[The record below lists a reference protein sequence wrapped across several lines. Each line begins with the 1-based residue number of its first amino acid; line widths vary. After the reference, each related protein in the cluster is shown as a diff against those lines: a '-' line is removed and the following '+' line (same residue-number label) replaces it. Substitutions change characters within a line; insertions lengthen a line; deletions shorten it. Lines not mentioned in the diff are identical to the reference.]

1 MQCTADRS
9 RSGTASTSTPSAFD
23 LEDTYLPAFR
33 ATITEAKADSIMC
46 AYNAIYG
53 FPACASPLLLKQKL
67 RGAWKF
73 QGFVTSDCGAIG
85 DFYSTEKQGFS
96 GTAGHHF
103 SPDAAHASATAVL
116 AGTDTSCGDE
126 YDALPQAVKEGL
138 LPESALDIA
147 VKRLFTARIRL
158 GLFDPPAQVAYA
170 RLRFDMWIRRSIAH
184 LHARWRRS
192 RWCCS
197 RTTRHAAVAGM

>member
-1 MQCTADRS
+1 VH
-9 RSGTASTSTPSAFD
+9 SGPESERHRFNATPSAFD

-33 ATITEAKADSIMC
+33 ATITEAKADSVMC

-73 QGFVTSDCGAIG
+73 EGFVTSDCGAIG
-85 DFYSTEKQGFS
+85 DFYSTEKRSFS

-158 GLFDPPAQVAYA
+158 GLFDPPAQVEYA
-170 RLRFDMWIRRSIAH
+170 GCRSRMWIRKSTAP

-192 RWCCS
+192 RWCYS
-197 RTTRHAAVAGM
+197 RTINTFCRCGT